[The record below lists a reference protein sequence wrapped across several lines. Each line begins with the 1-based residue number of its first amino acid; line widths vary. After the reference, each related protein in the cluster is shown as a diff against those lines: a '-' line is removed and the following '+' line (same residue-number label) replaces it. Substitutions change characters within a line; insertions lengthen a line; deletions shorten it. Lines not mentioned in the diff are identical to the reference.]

1 MSKYDA
7 KQGVQGIA
15 TLTNNALATY
25 SVVGEKKQTSTTKA
39 KK

>member
-15 TLTNNALATY
+15 TITNNPLATY
-25 SVVGEKKQTSTTKA
+25 SVVGGKKQTSTTKT